1 MREKSL
7 NGKWKMRQ
15 VGSKEWLEAN
25 VPGSVYADLIE
36 NEKMEDPYYRDNELN
51 ALKLMEYDYEYLTTF
66 DIDEDILLCEKVLI
80 RFHGL
85 DTLADIFL
93 NNNFIASVNN
103 MHRTWEFNIKRYLRT
118 NNNEIYIIFHSP
130 TKFIKEAYEKNP
142 LNGSSDAMNGFPHIR
157 KAHCMFGWDWGPRLP
172 DAGIWRSLGILGVN
186 EGRIDNVYISQN
198 HKEKKVSLN
207 FKVDIKINDKSNTL
221 RFGVDKEIS
230 DYDFRYKV
238 TITSPDNEII
248 VYNDSI
254 NEIIIDNPKLWWPN
268 GYGDQNLYNILIEL
282 IKDDV
287 VIDKWENKIGLR
299 TLTISREKDDYGESF
314 AHVVNGV
321 KIFAMGAD
329 YIPEDNILAYVNK
342 ERTYNLLKQCKD
354 VNFNII
360 RVWGGGN
367 YPYDDFFNICDEL
380 GLMVW
385 QDFMFACAVYELNDE
400 FEENITNEFI
410 DNIRR
415 IRHHA
420 CLALWC
426 GNNEMEMF
434 MDNNLWTS
442 EKRLKAD
449 YIKLYE
455 YIILKLLNK
464 EDPQTFYWPA
474 SPSSGGS
481 FDNPNDDKRGDVHYW
496 DVWHGNKPI
505 TEYRKFLFRYVSE
518 FGFQSF
524 PSLKSVEMFTEP
536 EDRNIFSYIMEK
548 HQRNATAN
556 GKIMNYMEQTFLYP
570 TNFDTLLYASQLL
583 QAEAIRYGVEHFRRN
598 RGICMGAIIWQLND
612 CWPVA
617 SWSSIYYYGRWKA
630 LHYYAKRFFAP
641 LMLSCDEEG
650 ILTQDINP
658 NPEPFEVKKSIHLC
672 ISNESMYDEVVIVNW
687 KHRKNTGEIIKEKSY
702 KVEIKKLSSVWLEKI
717 TLPELSLYDEYI
729 SYEMIK
735 DNKVIS
741 SGTTIFCA
749 PKHFKFINPNLNI
762 SVNGDEITILS
773 DSYARSIEVINEEDN
788 LLLEDNYF
796 DINSGIHKVKI
807 IKGEPKGLKVRSVYD
822 IR

>member
-1 MREKSL
+1 MIEKSL

-15 VGSKEWLEAN
+15 VGSQEWLEAN
-25 VPGSVYADLIE
+25 VPGTVYADLIL
-36 NEKMEDPYYRDNELN
+36 NKKMEDPYYRDNELKS
-51 ALKLMEYDYEYLTTF
+51 LKLMDYDYEYVTTF
-66 DIDEDILLCEKVLI
+66 DIDEYILLSENVLI
-80 RFHGL
+80 KFEGL

-93 NNNFIASVNN
+93 NNSFIASVNN
-103 MHRTWEFNIKRYLRT
+103 MHRTWEFDIKKYLKAK
-118 NNNEIYIIFHSP
+118 NNEIYIIFHSP
-130 TKFIKEAYEKNP
+130 TKFIKEAHERNP
-142 LNGSSDAMNGFPHIR
+142 LNGSSDAMNGFPHLR

-172 DAGIWRSLGILGVN
+172 DAGIWRNVSILGIN
-186 EGRIDNVYISQN
+186 EGRFDSVYISQN
-198 HKEKKVSLN
+198 HTEEKVNLN
-207 FKVDIKINDKSNTL
+207 FRVDIKINDRNNNL
-221 RFGVDKEIS
+221 RFGVDEEINHLN
-230 DYDFRYKV
+230 FRYRV
-238 TITSPDNEII
+238 TITSPDNEKII
-248 VYNDSI
+248 YNNSI
-254 NEIIIDNPKLWWPN
+254 NQITINNPKLWWPN
-268 GYGDQNLYNILIEL
+268 GYGNQNLYNVLIEL
-282 IKDDV
+282 MKNDV
-287 VIDKWENKIGLR
+287 VVDKWEKKIGLR
-299 TLTISREKDDYGESF
+299 TLTISREKDEYGEDF
-314 AHVVNGV
+314 AHVVNGI

-342 ERTYNLLKQCKD
+342 ERTYTLLKQCKD
-354 VNFNII
+354 ANFNII

-367 YPYDDFFNICDEL
+367 YPSDDFFNICDEL

-400 FEENITNEFI
+400 FEENITHEFI

-420 CLALWC
+420 SLALWC

-434 MDNNLWTS
+434 MDNDLWTS
-442 EKRLKAD
+442 KKRLKAD

-455 YIILKLLNK
+455 YIIPKLLNK
-464 EDPQTFYWPA
+464 EDPETFYWPA

-481 FDNPNDDKRGDVHYW
+481 FDNPNDERRGDVHYW

-505 TEYRKFLFRYVSE
+505 TEYRKYLFRYVSE

-524 PSLKSVEMFTEP
+524 PALKSVEMFTKP

-548 HQRNATAN
+548 HQRNAAAN

-570 TNFDTLLYASQLL
+570 TSFDILLYASQLL

-617 SWSSIYYYGRWKA
+617 SWSSIDYYGRWKA

-658 NPEPFEVKKSIHLC
+658 NPEPFEVKKSINLC
-672 ISNESMYDEVVIVNW
+672 VSNESMYDEVVIVNW
-687 KHRKNTGEIIKEKSY
+687 KHRKNTGEVIKEKNY
-702 KVEIKKLSSVWLEKI
+702 QVEVKKLSSVWLEKI
-717 TLPELSLYDEYI
+717 SLPELSLYDEYI
-729 SYEMIK
+729 SYEMMK
-735 DNKVIS
+735 NDEVIS

-749 PKHFKFINPNLNI
+749 PKNFKFINPNLNI
-762 SVNGDEITILS
+762 SANGDEITILS
-773 DSYARSIEVINEEDN
+773 ESYARSVEIINEEDN

-796 DINSGIHKVKI
+796 DINSGIHKIKI
-807 IKGEPKGLKVRSVYD
+807 IKGEPKGLKVRSVYN